1 MCQFPSLF
9 KPFQKVTPYFLCRK
23 YYCLISLTGLNL
35 STSSWLILEYIP
47 QHHLPYSPLC
57 KKYLTSQ
64 LYLLFTLSYT
74 NNMPFTKDAAPEK
87 PIYPVSPCFC
97 CHSCKVPCFWD
108 HFIGNTMSSLY
119 IYFCISPPLAL

>member
-1 MCQFPSLF
+1 MCQFPSLL
-9 KPFQKVTPYFLCRK
+9 KPFQEATPYFLYRK
-23 YYCLISLTGLNL
+23 YYCLISLTSLNL
-35 STSSWLILEYIP
+35 FPPSWLILEDIP

-64 LYLLFTLSYT
+64 LHLLFTLSYT
-74 NNMPFTKDAAPEK
+74 NNIPFLKDAAPEK

-97 CHSCKVPCFWD
+97 CHSYKVSCFLG
-108 HFIGNTMSSLY
+108 HSIGNTMSSLY